1 MKITR
6 RQLRRLIEASII
18 KKGDYTIPVE
28 EPLSEPF
35 EDLDYSDTHKR
46 KIKSLAISDDEET
59 QIQSDLFADLGGY
72 EGTDRLGVN
81 TFHDHAV
88 LAELGINELLKDTE
102 LYEILRE
109 ACDYWVYINQ
119 EEIVDFDTMNKS
131 ADYGEF
137 VKNVILDDPNNE
149 ASDATQLKGMVV
161 DIADNRYEAKKD
173 EKYLRIMK
181 LFQTTGL
188 GLVDNLIYDALEL
201 NGALY
206 GLYRDWKQYYMSG
219 ERDIPEEELTPELK
233 AKFANIKEGRR

>member
-6 RQLRRLIEASII
+6 RQLRKLIETSII

-46 KIKSLAISDDEET
+46 KIKTLAISDDEET

-88 LAELGINELLKDTE
+88 LTELGINTLLKDTE
-102 LYEILRE
+102 FYEILRE

-119 EEIVDFDTMNKS
+119 
-131 ADYGEF
+131 
-137 VKNVILDDPNNE
+137 
-149 ASDATQLKGMVV
+149 
-161 DIADNRYEAKKD
+161 
-173 EKYLRIMK
+173 
-181 LFQTTGL
+181 
-188 GLVDNLIYDALEL
+188 
-201 NGALY
+201 
-206 GLYRDWKQYYMSG
+206 
-219 ERDIPEEELTPELK
+219 
-233 AKFANIKEGRR
+233 